1 MKDILEIVVLVP
13 DGQQAE
19 DFATL
24 CAASS
29 VRTYH
34 EFSFFE
40 CPLDERHIMFFYL
53 VSKLSGGADSVVH
66 QLIPRVPLS
75 IFLLNQTD
83 VEENKYVALY
93 QNFKEEYKT
102 PLFIFLDGS
111 TEEAKTLGQDKNID
125 GLKTPVLAYSKDDNN
140 FLDILTQALRQLR
153 SKINKEQ

>member
-1 MKDILEIVVLVP
+1 MKDILEIVVLIP
-13 DGQQAE
+13 GEQQAE

-24 CAASS
+24 CAVSS

-40 CPLDERHIMFFYL
+40 CPLDESHIIFFYL
-53 VSKLSGGADSVVH
+53 ISELSGGADSVVR

-75 IFLLNQTD
+75 ILLLNRTD
-83 VEENKYVALY
+83 VDENKYHVLY
-93 QNFKEEYKT
+93 QNFVEDYKT

-125 GLKTPVLAYSKDDNN
+125 GEKTPLLTYSKDDKD
-140 FLDILTQALRQLR
+140 FLSNLTGALKQLK
-153 SKINKEQ
+153 SKIGKEQ